1 PAGRPARGE
10 PAPERA
16 PRGHGSRPSRRL
28 GRERLRERHHRV
40 RGRPLAPVR
49 EERLQARA
57 HGDVAAAMAGLRGL
71 TSIARMAGALPE
83 METARLAVR
92 LARPGMES
100 AMARFLQENF
110 EGHLDRWS
118 PPCTPSFFT
127 ASFWRERLAIAV
139 EEYHAG
145 RSARFV
151 MQDKGPP
158 DGPILG
164 TCNYTNIVR
173 GPFQACHL
181 GYQIARARQGQGLM
195 TEALRATNA
204 FAFAELRLHRIMAN
218 YRP

>member
-1 PAGRPARGE
+1 
-10 PAPERA
+10 
-16 PRGHGSRPSRRL
+16 
-28 GRERLRERHHRV
+28 
-40 RGRPLAPVR
+40 
-49 EERLQARA
+49 
-57 HGDVAAAMAGLRGL
+57 MAGVRGL
-71 TSIARMAGALPE
+71 TPIARMTGALPE
-83 METARLAVR
+83 IETERLAVR
-92 LARPGMES
+92 LARPGMEV
-100 AMARFLQENF
+100 AMARFLEDNF

-127 ASFWRERLAIAV
+127 VSFWGERLAIAV

-151 MQDKGPP
+151 LQDKGPA

-164 TCNYTNIVR
+164 TCNYTNVVR

-181 GYQIARARQGQGLM
+181 GYQIARTHQGRGLM

-218 YRP
+218 YRPENERSARVLERLGFRREGLARDYLFIDGAWRDHVLTALVHPAYDPAWVEPAGRA